1 MPALSIE
8 GNNPYPPFPFPS
20 DPPIVL
26 ALPRLSFATRP
37 SNGTLPFRPCA
48 LINALGA
55 LDGGNKRSSALCNT
69 SSSGLSAVGAVGS
82 AIYARNGLVDR
93 VGEAATSG
101 VAVGA
106 GLGSLSAGER
116 PSRGPAEY
124 VDVGDA
130 VPFICAA

>member
-1 MPALSIE
+1 MLSTE
-8 GNNPYPPFPFPS
+8 GNNPYPPLPLPS

-37 SNGTLPFRPCA
+37 SSGTLPLRPWA

-55 LDGGNKRSSALCNT
+55 LDGGNKRSSALCST
-69 SSSGLSAVGAVGS
+69 SSSGFSAVAVAGS
-82 AIYARNGLVDR
+82 AIYAKNGFVDR
-93 VGEAATSG
+93 VGEETFG

-106 GLGSLSAGER
+106 GLGSRSVGEVS
-116 PSRGPAEY
+116 SRGPAEY